1 MELYSSPF
9 SRGYWRAAAA
19 EMKDLRKL
27 LFAALMIAACLILS
41 RFKIPLGES
50 LSLNITFLA
59 RALCSLVC
67 GPVVAVVFAVAE
79 DTISFFLNGVQYDL
93 AKDDILFINPF
104 EPHSAFVSNRCDRA
118 VYHAVNM
125 DPNLLKQIP
134 SAKMKRILDDLVNG
148 VLLPKTN

>member
-19 EMKDLRKL
+19 EMKDLRNL

-67 GPVVAVVFAVAE
+67 GPVVAVVFAVAAA
-79 DTISFFLNGVQYDL
+79 TPISPVM
-93 AKDDILFINPF
+93 P
-104 EPHSAFVSNRCDRA
+104 
-118 VYHAVNM
+118 
-125 DPNLLKQIP
+125 
-134 SAKMKRILDDLVNG
+134 
-148 VLLPKTN
+148 

>member
-79 DTISFFLNGVQYDL
+79 DTISFFLNGGGYAYFPGYAL
-93 AKDDILFINPF
+93 TTMLGCFFYALFF
-104 EPHSAFVSNRCDRA
+104 YRA
-118 VYHAVNM
+118 
-125 DPNLLKQIP
+125 
-134 SAKMKRILDDLVNG
+134 RITWGRIIVVK
-148 VLLPKTN
+148 VLTNI

>member
-79 DTISFFLNGVQYDL
+79 DTISFFLNGGGY
-93 AKDDILFINPF
+93 AYFPAM
-104 EPHSAFVSNRCDRA
+104 P
-118 VYHAVNM
+118 
-125 DPNLLKQIP
+125 
-134 SAKMKRILDDLVNG
+134 
-148 VLLPKTN
+148 